1 MEVNKQTFSQEVL
14 GASVPVLVDF
24 WAPWCGPCRMQGPV
38 LEELAT
44 ELDGKVLVAKV
55 NVDQEPELAMQF
67 QVSSIPTLLLFD
79 QGKVVEQRVGLTP
92 KQALENMITPYL

>member
-92 KQALENMITPYL
+92 SKPWKI

>member
-38 LEELAT
+38 LEDLAT

>member
-38 LEELAT
+38 LEELAA
-44 ELDGKVLVAKV
+44 ELDGKALVAKV

>member
-92 KQALENMITPYL
+92 KQALEKMITPYL

>member
-1 MEVNKQTFSQEVL
+1 MEANKQTFSQEVL

>member
-1 MEVNKQTFSQEVL
+1 MRPL
-14 GASVPVLVDF
+14 PDA
-24 WAPWCGPCRMQGPV
+24 GPV
-38 LEELAT
+38 LEELAA
-44 ELDGKVLVAKV
+44 ELDGKALVAKV

>member
-14 GASVPVLVDF
+14 GASVPVLIDF

>member
-92 KQALENMITPYL
+92 KQALENLITPYL

>member
-24 WAPWCGPCRMQGPV
+24 WAPWCGPCRMQSPV